1 MTRRRITYR
10 LVNGPRIELM
20 FDDKGQ
26 KETPSKKGVKELAES
41 KKIMLSEAAVTMPHA
56 GHDHHLC
63 FLRNIGLQKRN
74 LDEYKNLIRGAK
86 YFCKDCGLAA
96 ANAENLCFPEEI

>member
-1 MTRRRITYR
+1 MRH
-10 LVNGPRIELM
+10 L
-20 FDDKGQ
+20 K
-26 KETPSKKGVKELAES
+26 KEVKELAES

-56 GHDHHLC
+56 GHEQHLC

-74 LDEYKNLIRGAK
+74 LDEYKDLIRGAK